1 MVATGS
7 GALGASQDRMLIG
20 AGSDADR
27 RAKLLIH
34 LAAER
39 SLLDAYSHAGLVN
52 EVKACTIYCR
62 AGMVELIEMALL
74 CPTVTSG
81 APVGD
86 QVSKISRFN
95 SVGPSGDPYVRWQT
109 GVCQTISKIIQ
120 HVHRNRDLEGFAH
133 IHSWN
138 AHLSNCG
145 IHGSVPDREPGLKG
159 ASPPIGCPPSISL
172 LSSSR
177 QSPRG
182 RRKLAFSVTV
192 TVPLW
197 LVWCV
202 SARYPYC

>member
-109 GVCQTISKIIQ
+109 GVCQTISKDHPARPQ
-120 HVHRNRDLEGFAH
+120 KPRSGRVRAY
-133 IHSWN
+133 
-138 AHLSNCG
+138 
-145 IHGSVPDREPGLKG
+145 
-159 ASPPIGCPPSISL
+159 SL
-172 LSSSR
+172 LECSFIQLWNTWFRSR
-177 QSPRG
+177 PRTWPEGCIAAYRVPTEHFSPFVV
-182 RRKLAFSVTV
+182 APV
-192 TVPLW
+192 
-197 LVWCV
+197 
-202 SARYPYC
+202 A

>member
-1 MVATGS
+1 
-7 GALGASQDRMLIG
+7 MLIG

-95 SVGPSGDPYVRWQT
+95 SVGPSGDPYVRWQR
-109 GVCQTISKIIQ
+109 VF
-120 HVHRNRDLEGFAH
+120 VRRF
-133 IHSWN
+133 
-138 AHLSNCG
+138 
-145 IHGSVPDREPGLKG
+145 RR
-159 ASPPIGCPPSISL
+159 
-172 LSSSR
+172 SSSTSTETAIWKGSR
-177 QSPRG
+177 IFNPGMLIYPIVEYMVPFQTG
-182 RRKLAFSVTV
+182 NLA
-192 TVPLW
+192 
-197 LVWCV
+197 
-202 SARYPYC
+202 

>member
-1 MVATGS
+1 M
-7 GALGASQDRMLIG
+7 
-20 AGSDADR
+20 
-27 RAKLLIH
+27 K
-34 LAAER
+34 
-39 SLLDAYSHAGLVN
+39 
-52 EVKACTIYCR
+52 KACTIYSR

-182 RRKLAFSVTV
+182 RRLARRRKERNARWAPYRRRCTLQARFA
-192 TVPLW
+192 
-197 LVWCV
+197 VWNGTMY
-202 SARYPYC
+202 STIG